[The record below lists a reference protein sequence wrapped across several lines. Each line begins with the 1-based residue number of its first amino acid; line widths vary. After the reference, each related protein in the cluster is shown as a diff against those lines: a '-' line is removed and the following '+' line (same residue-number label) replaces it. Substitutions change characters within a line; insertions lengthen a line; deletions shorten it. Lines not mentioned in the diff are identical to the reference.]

1 METTYSQHKCE
12 EAYEIES
19 EDKLETVQESIRG
32 KIEAPNAFKQI
43 TITFNP

>member
-12 EAYEIES
+12 EAYEIENA
-19 EDKLETVQESIRG
+19 DKLETLQESIRG
-32 KIEAPNAFKQI
+32 KIDEPGAFKQI

>member
-12 EAYEIES
+12 EAYEIENA
-19 EDKLETVQESIRG
+19 DKLETLQESIRG
-32 KIEAPNAFKQI
+32 RIDVLGAFKQI

>member
-12 EAYEIES
+12 EAYEIENA
-19 EDKLETVQESIRG
+19 DKLETLQESIRG